1 MNIKNGYIL
10 LIIFCFIIVY
20 SFTMTAY
27 GFYFDFIPFW
37 ILKVL
42 SGILYLSFLF
52 FLYKFI
58 KETPQKESEPD
69 SKQNI
74 FIYFVPPV
82 VFSIYPLIHIYLL
95 NTGEV
100 TFWMFA
106 QAGLSVLVLC
116 TALCGL
122 FYIVYKDIARCCIMA
137 AVTVFVL
144 YQYLIFKTYLDS
156 AVFWCFLLFAGVVI
170 SKIRIKNLF
179 KIFVFISM
187 VLFLFNAFEVTVF
200 VKDSLQNIFYVKTK
214 EAKPLPLK
222 TAKSEKQ
229 PDVYII
235 LLDAYPSNDVLKRDF
250 NFDNSAFINT
260 LEKKGFFIFDSIYSN
275 YTKTICS
282 LPSFLNH
289 KYTENFEYTP
299 SLALSNAALF
309 KTAYDNGYKV
319 DFINSFSGFKLEKG
333 YVSSV
338 TDVSKHYAGTATTI
352 NQAFFYGTF
361 FQKMF
366 PFFNKR
372 NNVKDIFWT
381 ELSKEINVSSP
392 KFVFAHIMAPHLPYL
407 KDRNGKKLNAFKR
420 DDILVN
426 EITKEYK
433 INKKNCIEYLLY
445 TNNKTKSA
453 VDEIFEKTGGN
464 AYIII
469 LGDHGLRLHYYTKNE
484 DKNLSILLKEKN
496 TMNAFFNTFLAFYS
510 PYKDYEKYKDSTT
523 IMNFF
528 INFSNNVFN
537 TKYKKQPDKFYFV
550 YFNQNND
557 RLKDIQ
563 KNTKLL
569 EKSQIEY

>member
-1 MNIKNGYIL
+1 
-10 LIIFCFIIVY
+10 
-20 SFTMTAY
+20 MTAY

-137 AVTVFVL
+137 AVTVFAL

-187 VLFLFNAFEVTVF
+187 VLFLFNAFEITVF

-260 LEKKGFFIFDSIYSN
+260 LEKKGFFVFDSIYSN

-352 NQAFFYGTF
+352 NQAFFYCTNKK
-361 FQKMF
+361 KMF

-381 ELSKEINVSSP
+381 KLSKEINVSSP
-392 KFVFAHIMAPHLPYL
+392 KFIFAHIMAPHLPYL

-433 INKKNCIEYLLY
+433 INKKRN
-445 TNNKTKSA
+445 
-453 VDEIFEKTGGN
+453 
-464 AYIII
+464 
-469 LGDHGLRLHYYTKNE
+469 
-484 DKNLSILLKEKN
+484 
-496 TMNAFFNTFLAFYS
+496 
-510 PYKDYEKYKDSTT
+510 
-523 IMNFF
+523 
-528 INFSNNVFN
+528 
-537 TKYKKQPDKFYFV
+537 
-550 YFNQNND
+550 
-557 RLKDIQ
+557 
-563 KNTKLL
+563 
-569 EKSQIEY
+569 SQI